1 MADVNFYDVIAKDGK
16 TPAERF
22 AEMSKEDESFYT
34 VGADLYIGSQK
45 LTNGADLATVVAN
58 VAQNTSDIVTINQTL
73 TKLENDESTNGS
85 IRNLIRSYLN
95 TLNGGAGIA
104 SKSGKAITIASSV
117 AEIAGVISA
126 TGTPITLA
134 DVASTG
140 AAEDTSYSN
149 ATSGLSATDVQ
160 AAIDEVAAQ
169 SAGGV
174 GSKTVYITETSGQS
188 SDPFS
193 KRYGV
198 YQGATGSSASPVAG
212 EKLADIDI
220 PKDMV
225 VESGT
230 VGTVTVAD
238 EPYIGAQVGD
248 KYIDLVIANA
258 SSDHIYIPANSL
270 VDIYTAEQSATQV
283 QLVIDSNNEISA
295 TIVAGSIT
303 ATELASDAV
312 TTAKILDANVTKAKL
327 AQGVQD
333 SLDLADSAVQSVA
346 EGATAGTI
354 AVDGTDVA
362 VHGLASVAT
371 SGSAS
376 DVSYDNTT
384 SGMTATNAQAAMD
397 ELKDAIDNIDV
408 SGDIQAAIETLDGS
422 ATIATKSGNAVTLK
436 AGVSEIDGIVS
447 NSSNADITLADI
459 AVTGSS
465 ADVSYVKGS
474 ILTVGGALDDLYTQ
488 IGGGGTVD
496 QKIANAIDAL
506 DTASDVGVAS
516 VSGGVVTISG
526 SIKEEDGIIAKGTAT
541 DVTLAKAATTG
552 AAEDIALTDAGSYFT
567 TDNVEAALQQLA
579 LRLTWQQV

>member
-140 AAEDTSYSN
+140 AAEDVTYSN
-149 ATSGLSATDVQ
+149 STSGLTASTVQ

-174 GSKTVYITETSGQS
+174 GSKTVYITETAGQS

-238 EPYIGAQVGD
+238 EPYVGAKVGD

-295 TIVAGSIT
+295 TIVAGSVT

-327 AQGVQD
+327 AQSVQD

-346 EGATAGTI
+346 EGATVGTI

-362 VHGLASVAT
+362 VHGLAAVAT
-371 SGSAS
+371 SGAAS
-376 DVSYDNTT
+376 DV
-384 SGMTATNAQAAMD
+384 A
-397 ELKDAIDNIDV
+397 
-408 SGDIQAAIETLDGS
+408 
-422 ATIATKSGNAVTLK
+422 
-436 AGVSEIDGIVS
+436 
-447 NSSNADITLADI
+447 
-459 AVTGSS
+459 
-465 ADVSYVKGS
+465 YVNGS
-474 ILTVGGALDDLYTQ
+474 IANVAGALDDLYTQ

-541 DVTLAKAATTG
+541 DITLSKAATTG

-579 LRLTWQQV
+579 LRLTWQEV

>member
-73 TKLENDESTNGS
+73 TKLENSESTNGS
-85 IRNLIRSYLN
+85 IRNIIRSYLN

-104 SKSGKAITIASSV
+104 SQSGKAITIASSV
-117 AEIAGVISA
+117 AEIAGVIST

-140 AAEDTSYSN
+140 AAEDVTYSN
-149 ATSGLSATDVQ
+149 STSGLTASTVQ
-160 AAIDEVAAQ
+160 AAIDEVANQ

-174 GSKTVYITETSGQS
+174 GSKTVYITETAGQS

-198 YQGATGSSASPVAG
+198 YQGATGSSSSPVAG

-295 TIVAGSIT
+295 TIVAGSVT
-303 ATELASDAV
+303 ATELASNAV

-376 DVSYDNTT
+376 DISYDNTT

-436 AGVSEIDGIVS
+436 AGVAEIDGIVS

-488 IGGGGTVD
+488 IGQGGSVQQQID
-496 QKIANAIDAL
+496 DAINAL
-506 DTASDVGVAS
+506 DSTATIATQSGNTVTLKAGLSQDDGIVTNNSGSDITLADVSVTGAASDV
-516 VSGGVVTISG
+516 
-526 SIKEEDGIIAKGTAT
+526 EIA
-541 DVTLAKAATTG
+541 
-552 AAEDIALTDAGSYFT
+552 DAGSHFT
-567 TDNVEAALQQLA
+567 TDNVEAALQEIA
-579 LRLTWQQV
+579 ERLSWREI